1 MQKWASYPHCST
13 SQAEPVLWPQERSAE
28 SSSSPTVPICIRS
41 SSAEFSQRKSFLSL
55 TDLVVVLRVSASARD
70 GGVGKMLVVQISGTR
85 DFPLRDRAFESGTN
99 ALPNRGLRSSILCA
113 LDRIGCEQPS
123 PYQLVICA
131 SFSSDSLQRKYQ
143 KGTKVHP
150 YGTRNSEVV

>member
-1 MQKWASYPHCST
+1 MGLLPHCST

-28 SSSSPTVPICIRS
+28 SSASPTGPICIRS
-41 SSAEFSQRKSFLSL
+41 NSAHFRQDESSLSL
-55 TDLVVVLRVSASARD
+55 IDLVVRFA
-70 GGVGKMLVVQISGTR
+70 GKGACSRRWSEEDTPR
-85 DFPLRDRAFESGTN
+85 PDFCHATFPTPRSSSSSGTN
-99 ALPNRGLRSSILCA
+99 ALPNHGLRSNILCA
-113 LDRIGCEQPS
+113 LDRIGREQPS

-150 YGTRNSEVV
+150 YGTRNCEVV